1 MGYDLAVLE
10 IEDVNAIRL
19 VKPKSRNSE
28 ESWSLSTRG
37 FEDDDK
43 KRVFPAGCPI
53 HDGCDAGW

>member
-19 VKPKSRNSE
+19 VKPKRRNSE
-28 ESWSLSTRG
+28 ESWSFSNRG

-53 HDGCDAGW
+53 RDGCDAVW